1 MYESLLVISLIVL
14 PHSVRRMVPVLS
26 VTTQWSNIGI
36 VSAVFVVISLMCSRD
51 IVTTPC
57 IEVMVFSDRE
67 GMLQLLSQT
76 NRLTD
81 GVNNRLLRK
90 TLAPDNPGEAGGVL
104 SLTRSLNNELLDTK
118 MLD

>member
-1 MYESLLVISLIVL
+1 MKREPKRL
-14 PHSVRRMVPVLS
+14 
-26 VTTQWSNIGI
+26 TGTQGRKSQIKSG
-36 VSAVFVVISLMCSRD
+36 FR
-51 IVTTPC
+51 
-57 IEVMVFSDRE
+57 
-67 GMLQLLSQT
+67 QLLSQT